1 MRTTKHFTLALLG
14 VVAALG
20 IAALLFIMPNYR
32 EARAVRLQVRELQAR
47 LSSLGNRTQAVER
60 LARDVESAREHVA
73 NDLKIIPESAD
84 VADLIRKLSYPI
96 DGVTVTDQ
104 TFTAG
109 SPADAIVGGVGARDE
124 GKNAEAQAP
133 PQALPVS
140 AELSATFES
149 VLALV
154 QKAEAMDRLIRV
166 ASVRMLCK
174 RDEQMGDVPLLKASV
189 GLEVIYDAPAAQKET
204 R

>member
-1 MRTTKHFTLALLG
+1 M
-14 VVAALG
+14 VAALG

-133 PQALPVS
+133 PQALQVS